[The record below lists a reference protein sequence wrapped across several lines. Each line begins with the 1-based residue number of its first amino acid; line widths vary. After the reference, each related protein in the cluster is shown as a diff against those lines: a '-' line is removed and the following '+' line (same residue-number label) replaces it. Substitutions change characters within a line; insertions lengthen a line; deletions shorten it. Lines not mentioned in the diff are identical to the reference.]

1 MSPAW
6 SPKTLLEA
14 REALAHG
21 AMKVAGATD
30 LLVIDHAT
38 GREHESVLNVL
49 GISELQGIRVEDEQL
64 SIGAASTFTQIR
76 RSAEVAK
83 HAPLLAE
90 AAATIGA
97 AQIQNRATLGG
108 NIANASPAG
117 DSLPALL
124 ALGALIAISGPRER
138 RIVPYNAF
146 HTGYRTTV
154 LGPDELIERVFIPL
168 PSPAV
173 QVFRK
178 IGTRAAQA
186 ISKVVIGFA
195 SDRLE
200 HEALS
205 NARLAMGSI
214 AATPVRLH
222 EVEVLIEDNPLT
234 AELADRAAALV
245 EKTIWPIDDVRST
258 AEYRRHVAG
267 QAVRRLLLDLLAAP
281 AAEAPGPSRSQP
293 KGQS

>member
-1 MSPAW
+1 VSPAW
-6 SPKTLLEA
+6 SPKTLAEA
-14 REALAHG
+14 REALAQG
-21 AMKVAGATD
+21 AIKVAGATD
-30 LLVIDHAT
+30 LLVLDHAS
-38 GREHESVLNVL
+38 GRIHESVLNVL
-49 GISELQGIRVEDEQL
+49 GIGELQGIRIEADQL

-76 RSAEVAK
+76 RSPEVAK
-83 HAPLLAE
+83 HARLLID

-97 AQIQNRATLGG
+97 AQIQNRATIGG

-124 ALGALIAISGPRER
+124 ALGAMVVVSGPHEQ

-146 HTGYRTTV
+146 HTGYRKTA
-154 LGPDELIERVFIPL
+154 LGPDELIERILIPL

-178 IGTRAAQA
+178 VGTRAAQA
-186 ISKVVIGFA
+186 ISKVVVGFA
-195 SDRLE
+195 SDRLD
-200 HEALS
+200 HHVLA
-205 NARLAMGSI
+205 NARLAMGSV
-214 AATPVRLH
+214 AAVPVRLH

-234 AELADRAAALV
+234 PELADRAAALV

-267 QAVRRLLLDLLAAP
+267 QVVRRLLLDLLATPQA
-281 AAEAPGPSRSQP
+281 
-293 KGQS
+293 

>member
-1 MSPAW
+1 VSPAW
-6 SPKTLLEA
+6 SPKTLVEA
-14 REALAHG
+14 REALARG
-21 AMKVAGATD
+21 ATKVAGATD

-38 GREHESVLNVL
+38 GRQHESVLNVL
-49 GISELQGIRVEDEQL
+49 GIAELQGIRVEADQL

-76 RSAEVAK
+76 QSPEVAK
-83 HAPLLAE
+83 HAPLLAH

-124 ALGALIAISGPRER
+124 ALGAMIMVSGTREQR
-138 RIVPYNAF
+138 LVPYNAF
-146 HTGYRTTV
+146 HTGYRKSV
-154 LGPDELIERVFIPL
+154 LGPDELIERVLIPL

-178 IGTRAAQA
+178 VGTRAAQA
-186 ISKVVIGFA
+186 ISKVVVGFA
-195 SDRLE
+195 SDRLDR
-200 HEALS
+200 HVLA
-205 NARLAMGSI
+205 NVRLAMGSV
-214 AATPVRLH
+214 APVPVRLH

-267 QAVRRLLLDLLAAP
+267 QVVRRLLLDLL
-281 AAEAPGPSRSQP
+281 EAPRA
-293 KGQS
+293 

>member
-6 SPKTLLEA
+6 SPKTLAEA
-14 REALAHG
+14 REALAQR
-21 AMKVAGATD
+21 ATKVAGATD

-38 GREHESVLNVL
+38 GRVHESVLNVL
-49 GISELQGIRVEDEQL
+49 GIGELQGIRVEGDQL

-76 RSAEVAK
+76 QSKSVMK
-83 HAPLLAE
+83 HAPLLAA

-124 ALGALIAISGPRER
+124 ALGAMIAISGPHER

-154 LGPDELIERVFIPL
+154 LGPNELIERVFIPL

-173 QVFRK
+173 QIFRK
-178 IGTRAAQA
+178 VGTRAAQA
-186 ISKVVIGFA
+186 ISKVVVGFA

-200 HEALS
+200 HNLLA
-205 NARLAMGSI
+205 NVRLAMGSI
-214 AATPVRLH
+214 AALPVRLH
-222 EVEVLIEDNPLT
+222 DVEALIEDNPLT
-234 AELADRAAALV
+234 AQLADRAATLV
-245 EKTIWPIDDVRST
+245 AKTISPIDDVRST
-258 AEYRRHVAG
+258 AEYRRHVAA
-267 QAVRRLLLDLLAAP
+267 QVVRRLLLDLLAT
-281 AAEAPGPSRSQP
+281 PSA
-293 KGQS
+293 